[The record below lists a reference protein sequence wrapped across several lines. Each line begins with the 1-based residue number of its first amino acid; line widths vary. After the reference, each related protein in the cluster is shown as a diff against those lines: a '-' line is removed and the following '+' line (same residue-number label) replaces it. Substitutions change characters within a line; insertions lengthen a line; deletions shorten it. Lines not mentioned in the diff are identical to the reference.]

1 MQVIGLLA
9 AAGLVIGVGA
19 SLAVGRLI
27 ESQLFEMQASDPA
40 VILGA
45 TVLVL
50 LVSIL
55 AGYLP
60 ARRATHIIDP
70 MQALRWE

>member
-1 MQVIGLLA
+1 MV
-9 AAGLVIGVGA
+9 A
-19 SLAVGRLI
+19 SLALGRLI

-40 VILGA
+40 VIAGA
-45 TVLVL
+45 MAVVL

-55 AGYLP
+55 AGYIP
-60 ARRATHIIDP
+60 ARRATHIDP